1 MPKRV
6 APAKDV
12 LRLPNL
18 AVCGCEGFRLEFSI
32 SDRAISALREAGLP
46 VGQSHVG
53 RLKPVICHTYSRR
66 GLAHHLHLF
75 AVASPSEKTA
85 VIGVDK
91 QHEERADSAVK
102 ATEVQRRFQLVL
114 ADAPEQLPITLRME
128 LNMNLALL
136 APALPPVAP
145 PSAGKYTPVYLSGFR
160 LRGAETVRDMIVE
173 AVNETTLNV
182 RTVLKLTWPRKKET
196 LEQLIQRAQAVVREF
211 VRNPSSAGKK
221 DG

>member
-1 MPKRV
+1 
-6 APAKDV
+6 
-12 LRLPNL
+12 
-18 AVCGCEGFRLEFSI
+18 
-32 SDRAISALREAGLP
+32 
-46 VGQSHVG
+46 
-53 RLKPVICHTYSRR
+53 
-66 GLAHHLHLF
+66 
-75 AVASPSEKTA
+75 
-85 VIGVDK
+85 
-91 QHEERADSAVK
+91 
-102 ATEVQRRFQLVL
+102 
-114 ADAPEQLPITLRME
+114 
-128 LNMNLALL
+128 MNLALL